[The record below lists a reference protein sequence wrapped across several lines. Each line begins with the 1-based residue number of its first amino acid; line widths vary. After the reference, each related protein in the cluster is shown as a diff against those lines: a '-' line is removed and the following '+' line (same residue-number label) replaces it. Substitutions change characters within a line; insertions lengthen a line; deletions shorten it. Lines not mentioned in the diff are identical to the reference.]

1 MTLHI
6 FRARALCLLAACFL
20 VSSADAQSDSVAL
33 DSMPVDTLRLA
44 VLLPF
49 GLQVDTLEGGMLPRK
64 TVRLRQIAMS
74 CLHGVEAA
82 VAQLGEAGVPVSV
95 QVLDETPDSLGR
107 PQYSQAHLGRAD
119 VVVGPL
125 MRENVGVVAPKI
137 DRLGK
142 QHVLL
147 TEQPERYVERGPGV
161 RAAVPLELAGVE
173 KLAHWVSAKHDTD
186 RVVLLVTQGN
196 DALLETAFEQV
207 FNGQQR
213 AKWLEEGDSLR
224 YALLDTVQGSRRSVG
239 RLAEHVTPYE
249 RNVIVGVAGRSS
261 RSMWAAL
268 QTELQMNDSA
278 DFVVYAHPEV
288 ADMPFV
294 EGELMER
301 WRLTLPLSPSI
312 QWEDSTRFGA
322 LQQYRDVAGT
332 DPDKYAT
339 LAHDAVLDVGVR
351 HATEAAWFVTSLMGD
366 IEWNQRQEQ
375 GAWFNETWELRR
387 FAQLDWCPLDTMPE
401 LPPFQPRLFI
411 DPEIEDVIPVPMEY
425 RHLFPEAY
433 EPDGTPIPWPGA
445 KERKAPQD

>member
-1 MTLHI
+1 MTFHI
-6 FRARALCLLAACFL
+6 FRARALCLLAGCLL
-20 VSSADAQSDSVAL
+20 VLSADAQADSVAL
-33 DSMPVDTLRLA
+33 DSVPVDTLRFA

-64 TVRLRQIAMS
+64 TVRLREIAMS

-82 VAQLGEAGVPVSV
+82 VSQLSSAGVPVEV

-107 PQYSQAHLGRAD
+107 PQYSQAQLGRAD

-125 MRENVGVVAPKI
+125 MRENVGIVAPKI

-142 QHVLL
+142 QHLLL

-161 RAAVPLELAGVE
+161 RSAVPLELAGVE
-173 KLAHWVSAKHDTD
+173 RLAHWVSAKHDTD
-186 RVVLLVTQGN
+186 RVVLVVTQGN
-196 DALLETAFEQV
+196 DARLEAAFEQV
-207 FNGQQR
+207 FNAQQR
-213 AKWLEEGDSLR
+213 AKWAEAGDSLR
-224 YALLDTVQGSRRSVG
+224 FALLDTVQGSRRSVG

-249 RNVIVGVAGRSS
+249 RNVVVGVAGRSS

-268 QTELQMNDSA
+268 QTELQMNDSS

-294 EGELMER
+294 EGDLMER
-301 WRLTLPLSPSI
+301 WRLTLPLSPQI
-312 QWEDSTRFGA
+312 HWEDSARFGA
-322 LQQYRDVAGT
+322 LQQFRDVAGT

-339 LAHDAVLDVGVR
+339 LAHDAVLDAGVR
-351 HATEAAWFVTSLMGD
+351 HAPHADWFVTSMMGD
-366 IEWNQRQEQ
+366 ILWSQRLDQ

-387 FAQLDWCPLDTMPE
+387 FAQLGWCPLDTMPE

-425 RHLFPEAY
+425 RHLFPQAY

-445 KERKAPQD
+445 KERKAPKD

>member
-1 MTLHI
+1 MTFHI
-6 FRARALCLLAACFL
+6 FRARALCLLAGCLL
-20 VSSADAQSDSVAL
+20 VLSADAQADSVAL
-33 DSMPVDTLRLA
+33 DSVPVDTLRFA

-64 TVRLRQIAMS
+64 TVRLREIAMS

-82 VAQLGEAGVPVSV
+82 VSQLSSAGVPVEV

-107 PQYSQAHLGRAD
+107 PQYSQAQLGRAD

-125 MRENVGVVAPKI
+125 MRENVGIVAPKI

-142 QHVLL
+142 QHLLL

-161 RAAVPLELAGVE
+161 RSAVPLELAGVE
-173 KLAHWVSAKHDTD
+173 RLAHWVSAKHDTD
-186 RVVLLVTQGN
+186 RVVLVVTQGN
-196 DALLETAFEQV
+196 DARLEAAFEQV
-207 FNGQQR
+207 FNAQQR
-213 AKWLEEGDSLR
+213 AKWAEAGDSLR
-224 YALLDTVQGSRRSVG
+224 FALLDTVQGSRRSVG

-249 RNVIVGVAGRSS
+249 RNVVVGVAGRSS

-268 QTELQMNDSA
+268 QTELQMNDSS

-294 EGELMER
+294 EGDLMER
-301 WRLTLPLSPSI
+301 WRLTLPLSPQI
-312 QWEDSTRFGA
+312 HWEDSARFGA
-322 LQQYRDVAGT
+322 LQQFRDVAGT

-339 LAHDAVLDVGVR
+339 LAHDAVLDAGAR
-351 HATEAAWFVTSLMGD
+351 HAPHADWFVTSMMGD
-366 IEWNQRQEQ
+366 ILWSQRLDQ

-387 FAQLDWCPLDTMPE
+387 FAQLGWCPLDTMPE

-425 RHLFPEAY
+425 RHLFPQAY

-445 KERKAPQD
+445 KERKAPKD

>member
-20 VSSADAQSDSVAL
+20 VSSADAQTDSAQ
-33 DSMPVDTLRLA
+33 VDTLRLA

-64 TVRLRQIAMS
+64 TIRLREIAMS

-82 VAQLGEAGVPVSV
+82 VSQLGEAGVPVEV
-95 QVLDETPDSLGR
+95 EVLDETPDSLGR
-107 PQYSQAHLGRAD
+107 PQYGQAHLGRAD

-142 QHVLL
+142 QHILL

-161 RAAVPLELAGVE
+161 RSAVPLELAGVE
-173 KLAHWVSAKHDTD
+173 RLAQWVSAKHDTD
-186 RVVLLVTQGN
+186 RVVLVVTQGN

-207 FNGQQR
+207 FNAQQR

-224 YALLDTVQGSRRSVG
+224 HALLDTVQASRRSVG

-249 RNVIVGVAGRSS
+249 RNVVVGVAGRSS

-268 QTELQMNDSA
+268 QTELQMNDSS

-294 EGELMER
+294 EGDLMER
-301 WRLTLPLSPSI
+301 WRLTLPRSAVI
-312 QWEDSTRFGA
+312 QWEDSTA
-322 LQQYRDVAGT
+322 STPCSSSGT
-332 DPDKYAT
+332 SPAPTQTSTPRWPTT
-339 LAHDAVLDVGVR
+339 LS
-351 HATEAAWFVTSLMGD
+351 W
-366 IEWNQRQEQ
+366 
-375 GAWFNETWELRR
+375 
-387 FAQLDWCPLDTMPE
+387 
-401 LPPFQPRLFI
+401 
-411 DPEIEDVIPVPMEY
+411 
-425 RHLFPEAY
+425 
-433 EPDGTPIPWPGA
+433 TPA
-445 KERKAPQD
+445 

>member
-1 MTLHI
+1 MTFHI
-6 FRARALCLLAACFL
+6 FRARALCLLAGCLL
-20 VSSADAQSDSVAL
+20 VLSADAQADSVAL
-33 DSMPVDTLRLA
+33 DSVPVDTLRFA

-64 TVRLRQIAMS
+64 TLRLREIAMS

-82 VAQLGEAGVPVSV
+82 VSQLGSAGVPVEV

-107 PQYSQAHLGRAD
+107 PQYSQAQLGRAD

-142 QHVLL
+142 QHLLL

-161 RAAVPLELAGVE
+161 RSAVPLELAGVE
-173 KLAHWVSAKHDTD
+173 RLAHWVSAKHDTD
-186 RVVLLVTQGN
+186 RVVLVVTQGN
-196 DALLETAFEQV
+196 DARLEAAFEQV
-207 FNGQQR
+207 FNAQQR
-213 AKWLEEGDSLR
+213 AKWAEAGDSLR
-224 YALLDTVQGSRRSVG
+224 FALLDTVQGSRRSVG

-249 RNVIVGVAGRSS
+249 RNVVVGVAGRSS

-268 QTELQMNDSA
+268 QTELQMNDSS

-294 EGELMER
+294 EGDLMER
-301 WRLTLPLSPSI
+301 WRLTLPLSPQI
-312 QWEDSTRFGA
+312 HWEDSARFGA
-322 LQQYRDVAGT
+322 LQQFRDVAGT

-339 LAHDAVLDVGVR
+339 LAHDAVLDAGVR
-351 HATEAAWFVTSLMGD
+351 HAPHADWFVTSMMGD
-366 IEWNQRQEQ
+366 ILWSQRLDQ

-387 FAQLDWCPLDTMPE
+387 FAQLGWCPLDTMPE
-401 LPPFQPRLFI
+401 LPTFQPRLFI

-425 RHLFPEAY
+425 RHLFPQAY

-445 KERKAPQD
+445 KERKAPKD

>member
-1 MTLHI
+1 MTFHI
-6 FRARALCLLAACFL
+6 FRARALCLLAGCLL
-20 VSSADAQSDSVAL
+20 VLSADAQADSVAL
-33 DSMPVDTLRLA
+33 DSVPVDTLRFA

-64 TVRLRQIAMS
+64 TVRLREIAMS

-82 VAQLGEAGVPVSV
+82 VSQLGSAGVPVEV

-107 PQYSQAHLGRAD
+107 PQYSQAQLGRAD

-142 QHVLL
+142 QHLLL

-161 RAAVPLELAGVE
+161 RSAVPLELAGVE
-173 KLAHWVSAKHDTD
+173 RLAHWVSAKHDTD
-186 RVVLLVTQGN
+186 RVVLVVTQGN
-196 DALLETAFEQV
+196 DARLEAAFEQV
-207 FNGQQR
+207 FNAQQR
-213 AKWLEEGDSLR
+213 AKWVEEGDSLR
-224 YALLDTVQGSRRSVG
+224 FALLDTVQGSRRSVG

-249 RNVIVGVAGRSS
+249 RNVVVGVAGRSS

-268 QTELQMNDSA
+268 QTELQMNDSS

-294 EGELMER
+294 EGDLMER
-301 WRLTLPLSPSI
+301 WRLTLPLSPQI
-312 QWEDSTRFGA
+312 HWEDSARFGA
-322 LQQYRDVAGT
+322 LQQFRDVAGT

-339 LAHDAVLDVGVR
+339 LAHDAVLDAGVR
-351 HATEAAWFVTSLMGD
+351 HAPHADWFVTCMMGD
-366 IEWNQRQEQ
+366 ILWSQRLDQ

-387 FAQLDWCPLDTMPE
+387 FAQLGWCPLDTMPE

-411 DPEIEDVIPVPMEY
+411 DPEIEDVIPVPIEY
-425 RHLFPEAY
+425 RHLFPQAY

-445 KERKAPQD
+445 KERKAPKD

>member
-1 MTLHI
+1 MTFHI
-6 FRARALCLLAACFL
+6 FRARALCLLAGFL
-20 VSSADAQSDSVAL
+20 LVLSADAQADSVAL
-33 DSMPVDTLRLA
+33 DSVPVDTLRFA

-64 TVRLRQIAMS
+64 TVRLREIAMS

-82 VAQLGEAGVPVSV
+82 VSQLGSAGVPVEV

-107 PQYSQAHLGRAD
+107 PQYSQAQLGRAD

-142 QHVLL
+142 QHLLL

-161 RAAVPLELAGVE
+161 RSAVPLELAGVE
-173 KLAHWVSAKHDTD
+173 RLAHWVSAKHDTD
-186 RVVLLVTQGN
+186 RVVLVVTQGN
-196 DALLETAFEQV
+196 DARLEAAFEQV
-207 FNGQQR
+207 FNDQQR
-213 AKWLEEGDSLR
+213 AKWVEEGDSLR
-224 YALLDTVQGSRRSVG
+224 FALLDTVQGSRRSVG

-249 RNVIVGVAGRSS
+249 RNVVVGVAGRSS
-261 RSMWAAL
+261 LSMWAAL
-268 QTELQMNDSA
+268 QTELQMNDSS

-294 EGELMER
+294 EGDLMER
-301 WRLTLPLSPSI
+301 WRLTLPLSAQI
-312 QWEDSTRFGA
+312 QWEDSARFGA
-322 LQQYRDVAGT
+322 LHQFRDVAGT

-339 LAHDAVLDVGVR
+339 LAHDAVLDAGVR
-351 HATEAAWFVTSLMGD
+351 HSPHADWFVTSMMGD
-366 IEWNQRQEQ
+366 ILWSQRLDQ

-387 FAQLDWCPLDTMPE
+387 FAQLGWCPLDTMPE

-425 RHLFPEAY
+425 RHLFPQAY

-445 KERKAPQD
+445 KERKAPKD

>member
-1 MTLHI
+1 MTFHI
-6 FRARALCLLAACFL
+6 FCARALCLLAGCLL
-20 VSSADAQSDSVAL
+20 VLSADAQADSVAL
-33 DSMPVDTLRLA
+33 DSVPVDTLRFA

-64 TVRLRQIAMS
+64 TVRLREIAMS

-82 VAQLGEAGVPVSV
+82 VSQLGSAGVPVEV

-107 PQYSQAHLGRAD
+107 PQYSQAQLGRAD

-125 MRENVGVVAPKI
+125 MRENVGIVAPKI

-142 QHVLL
+142 QHLLL

-161 RAAVPLELAGVE
+161 RSAVPLELAGVE
-173 KLAHWVSAKHDTD
+173 RLAHWVSAKHDTD
-186 RVVLLVTQGN
+186 RVVLVVTQGN
-196 DALLETAFEQV
+196 DARLEAAFEQV
-207 FNGQQR
+207 FNAQQR
-213 AKWLEEGDSLR
+213 AKWAEAGDSLR
-224 YALLDTVQGSRRSVG
+224 FALLDTVQGSRRSVG

-249 RNVIVGVAGRSS
+249 RNVVVGVAGRSS

-268 QTELQMNDSA
+268 QTELQMNDSS

-294 EGELMER
+294 EGDLMER
-301 WRLTLPLSPSI
+301 WRLTLPLSPQI
-312 QWEDSTRFGA
+312 HWEDSARFGA
-322 LQQYRDVAGT
+322 LQQFRDVAGT

-339 LAHDAVLDVGVR
+339 LAHDAVLDAGVR
-351 HATEAAWFVTSLMGD
+351 HAPHADWFVTSMMGD
-366 IEWNQRQEQ
+366 ILWSQRLDQ

-387 FAQLDWCPLDTMPE
+387 FAQLGWCPLDTMPE

-425 RHLFPEAY
+425 RHLFPQAY

-445 KERKAPQD
+445 KERKAPKD

>member
-1 MTLHI
+1 MTLNI
-6 FRARALCLLAACFL
+6 FRVRALCLLTACFL
-20 VSSADAQSDSVAL
+20 LPSAEAQTDSV
-33 DSMPVDTLRLA
+33 PVDTLRLA

-64 TVRLRQIAMS
+64 TVRLREIAMS

-82 VAQLGEAGVPVSV
+82 VSQLGEAGVPVEV

-137 DRLGK
+137 DRLGR
-142 QHVLL
+142 QHILL

-161 RAAVPLELAGVE
+161 RSAVPLELAGVE
-173 KLAHWVSAKHDTD
+173 RLAHWVSAKHDTD
-186 RVVLLVTQGN
+186 RVVLVVTQGN
-196 DALLETAFEQV
+196 DALLETAFEQA
-207 FNGQQR
+207 FNAQQR
-213 AKWLEEGDSLR
+213 TKWLEEGDSLR

-249 RNVIVGVAGRSS
+249 RNVVVGVAGRSS

-268 QTELQMNDSA
+268 QTELQMNDSS

-294 EGELMER
+294 EGDLMER
-301 WRLTLPLSPSI
+301 WRLTLPRSAQI
-312 QWEDSTRFGA
+312 QWTDSTRFDA
-322 LQQYRDVAGT
+322 LQQFRDVAGT

-339 LAHDAVLDVGVR
+339 LAHDAVLDAGVR
-351 HATEAAWFVTSLMGD
+351 HAPNAAWFLSSMMGD
-366 IEWNQRQEQ
+366 IQWNQRQEQ

-387 FAQLDWCPLDTMPE
+387 FAKLDWCPLDTMPE
-401 LPPFQPRLFI
+401 IPPFQPRLFI

-425 RHLFPEAY
+425 RHLFPQAY

-445 KERKAPQD
+445 KERKKPED

>member
-1 MTLHI
+1 MTLNI
-6 FRARALCLLAACFL
+6 FRVRALCLLTACLL
-20 VSSADAQSDSVAL
+20 VPSAEAQTDSV
-33 DSMPVDTLRLA
+33 PVDTLRLA

-64 TVRLRQIAMS
+64 TVRLREIAMS

-82 VAQLGEAGVPVSV
+82 VSQLGEAGVPVEV

-137 DRLGK
+137 DRLGR
-142 QHVLL
+142 QHILL

-161 RAAVPLELAGVE
+161 RSAVPLELAGVE
-173 KLAHWVSAKHDTD
+173 RLAHWVSARHDTD
-186 RVVLLVTQGN
+186 RVVLVVTQGN

-207 FNGQQR
+207 FNAQQR
-213 AKWLEEGDSLR
+213 TKWLEEGDSLR

-249 RNVIVGVAGRSS
+249 RNVVVGVAGRSS

-268 QTELQMNDSA
+268 QTELQMNDSS

-294 EGELMER
+294 EGDLMER
-301 WRLTLPLSPSI
+301 WRLTLPRSAQI
-312 QWEDSTRFGA
+312 QWTDSTRFDA
-322 LQQYRDVAGT
+322 LQQFRDVAGT

-339 LAHDAVLDVGVR
+339 LAHDAVLDAGVR
-351 HATEAAWFVTSLMGD
+351 HAPNAAWFLSSMMGD
-366 IEWNQRQEQ
+366 IQWNQRQEQ

-387 FAQLDWCPLDTMPE
+387 FAKLDWCPLDTMPE
-401 LPPFQPRLFI
+401 IPPFQPRLFI

-425 RHLFPEAY
+425 RHLFPQAY

-445 KERKAPQD
+445 KERKKPED